1 MRKKLLTLL
10 LAMTLVLTAQ
20 TSVFAAGESKGEE
33 WVDFNPGVNIAL
45 YFSPKEEVEQTYTL
59 GDFYEFT
66 SDTYCSSAKGTK
78 GKRNLEVKA
87 LNGSDSKGI
96 QSVEY
101 MDGETWKDISGF
113 NASII
118 LANDVDRAFRI
129 VFVKD
134 GSYSIRQTFAS
145 DDGKIR
151 LTTKVRYAIVKNGTI
166 LITRTAPEIPTTEET
181 TGAEQTTVP
190 ATTKAV
196 TKKSFLKTCPVVKVK
211 SAAKKKSSKKI
222 KITLKKAVKQA
233 DGYIVCI
240 YKKKTNAKKN
250 KKVYVKNIITGK
262 KVSFQVAHKYLRKQ
276 KKLYVRVCAYKVINN
291 KIVVSKKWSAVKKVK
306 IKK

>member
-1 MRKKLLTLL
+1 MRKKLLALL
-10 LAMTLVLTAQ
+10 LAMTLALSAQ
-20 TSVFAAGESKGEE
+20 TGVFAAGESKGEE

-45 YFSPKEEVEQTYTL
+45 YFSPKEEVEQAYVL

-101 MDGETWKDISGF
+101 KDGTNWKNISGY
-113 NASII
+113 NTSIT

-129 VFVKD
+129 VFAKD
-134 GSYSIRQTFAS
+134 GKYSIRQTFAS

-151 LTTKVRYAIVKNGTI
+151 LTTKMRYAIVKNGTI
-166 LITRTAPEIPTTEET
+166 LITRTAPEVPTTEET
-181 TGAEQTTVP
+181 TGGEQKTSP
-190 ATTKAV
+190 ATKTV
-196 TKKSFLKTCPVVKVK
+196 TKKSFLKNCPVVKVK
-211 SAAKKKSSKKI
+211 SATKKKSSKKI

-233 DGYIVCI
+233 DGYIVCV
-240 YKKKTNAKKN
+240 YKKKANAKKN
-250 KKVYVKNIITGK
+250 KKVYVKSIITGK
-262 KVSFQVAHKYLRKQ
+262 KVSFQVAHKYLKKQ
-276 KKLYVRVCAYKVINN
+276 KKLYVRVCAYKVIDN
-291 KIVVSKKWSAVKKVK
+291 KVVVSKKWSAVKKVK
-306 IKK
+306 IKKK